1 MCYYYCSN
9 QLKRSHSSFRTH
21 TPTIAHQMSRLPT
34 ESASH
39 DGGSASAA
47 HDQNPNE
54 PSSALSIDDQPL
66 TAQDSSSS
74 EVAVRSSL
82 KRKVLSWP
90 WVTFLIFLYIFILF
104 WINYAIV
111 QRYWIQHNWN
121 DALPG
126 LDKTD
131 LRKFTMRS
139 HMTAGAISL
148 LLGPIQFVPA
158 FRRRA
163 SLRGIHRWSG
173 RLYCTC
179 GMLSSL
185 FGLWFIA
192 LKQQLVGGYNM
203 TASFALA
210 GMATGLTSFKAWQT
224 GRRARLSDTN
234 QKALFVDHRNWG
246 IRSFAQILAPAL
258 YRYWY
263 TMMELFH
270 IYNVPVPLRMGGYC
284 DANDQ
289 CPDYSRPWDAVY
301 TWLYWISA
309 GIVAELIISFLPG
322 QDTSMDGEEGDT
334 ITAEEAA
341 LASPFL
347 SQSLGENA
355 ASSEGESSTTYG
367 SAQPRESFA
376 DDVGLSN
383 LDRSRG
389 KPWVVNLV
397 GSFLAAA
404 AVVITCTTFYTV
416 LVASSPP

>member
-1 MCYYYCSN
+1 
-9 QLKRSHSSFRTH
+9 
-21 TPTIAHQMSRLPT
+21 MSTSPA
-34 ESASH
+34 ESTSY
-39 DGGSASAA
+39 DGGSVVN
-47 HDQNPNE
+47 DPNPNE
-54 PSSALSIDDQPL
+54 PSSISSNDDQRL
-66 TAQDSSSS
+66 SGQNSSPSG
-74 EVAVRSSL
+74 VAVEHSV
-82 KRKVLSWP
+82 KPKVLGWP
-90 WVTFLIFLYIFILF
+90 WVAFLIFLYIFILF
-104 WINYAIV
+104 WVNYAIV
-111 QRYWIQHNWN
+111 QRYWILHDWN

-126 LDKTD
+126 LDKTE

-148 LLGPIQFVPA
+148 LLGPVQFVPA
-158 FRRRA
+158 FRKR
-163 SLRGIHRWSG
+163 SNLRGIHRWSG

-210 GMATGLTSFKAWQT
+210 GIAIGLTSFKAWQT
-224 GRRARLSDTN
+224 GRRAQFSYTN
-234 QKALFVDHRNWG
+234 QKELFVEHRNWG

-309 GIVAELIISFLPG
+309 GIVAEIIISFLPRENN
-322 QDTSMDGEEGDT
+322 SVDGEEGDT
-334 ITAEEAA
+334 TSAEDAA
-341 LASPFL
+341 LASPLL
-347 SQSLGENA
+347 SQSPGENA
-355 ASSEGESSTTYG
+355 ASSSGESSTTYG
-367 SAQPRESFA
+367 SDQPREAVANDTGF
-376 DDVGLSN
+376 SN
-383 LDRSRG
+383 LYQSEG

-397 GSFLAAA
+397 GSFLAVA

-416 LVASSPP
+416 LVTSSTP